1 MDFRDA
7 DAYGYETTINM
18 SYLESKNKYWVS
30 RRHIGI
36 NQGPVILMIENHLT
50 GLIWELMRD
59 CAQLVRGL
67 RLAGFQGGWLKN
79 KQT

>member
-1 MDFRDA
+1 
-7 DAYGYETTINM
+7 M
-18 SYLESKNKYWVS
+18 SFLESKGKYWVS

-59 CAQLVRGL
+59 CEPLVRGL
-67 RLAGFQGGWLKN
+67 QRAGFEGGWLKN
-79 KQT
+79 KNETR